1 MIADLAAALR
11 DEARRANERRLLVL
25 AGERGASHRA
35 AADALDGAGV
45 SPSETT
51 VVATEAAGGAEF
63 RDCERVTPRR
73 ADALLGTTRTAVV
86 LDCHDECRPN
96 ALGRTVG
103 AVDGGGLVVLCTPPL
118 DAWPARRDGF
128 DETLAV
134 PPFETDAVGG
144 GFRARLVDTLRAHP
158 GIAIVNVD
166 AGTVERDGLTDPPPA
181 RNRGLPAP
189 PDDHVFPR
197 AADDACLTADQADAL
212 HAFERLRERG
222 HALVVEADRGRG
234 KSSAAGLAAGALAVE
249 GKEVLVTAPGYRSAA
264 AVFER
269 ARELLETLGALAGT
283 DRDENP
289 HRLGTTNGGRVR
301 FAEPAAAVEDEDGDA
316 IAAAD
321 VAIVDEAAALPVD
334 RLASF
339 LDAPSVAFVTTVHGY
354 EGAGRGF
361 AVRFRDRLAESAF
374 DVTEQRLDDPIRYAA
389 GDPIE
394 VWLFRALLLD
404 ARPPVAPLVADA
416 TPETVAY
423 ERLSTDELLADEV
436 RLREAFG
443 LLVAAH
449 YRTEPND
456 LARLLDAPNVTVH
469 ALCHES
475 HVVSVALLAREG
487 GLPADRRRSVY
498 EGNRIEGHLLPDV
511 LTSQC
516 RDLEAGVTTGHRV
529 LRIAT
534 HPTARSRG
542 LGSQLLDEI
551 RTASETEAIDWLGV
565 GYGATPQ
572 LVRFW
577 DRNGFSTVHLAITRN
592 DRSGEHSVLMLA
604 PLSGPGHALRDRH
617 ARWFVERIGGLLTDA
632 LAALDPDVVRAVL
645 DASPVA
651 ASIDLSAHEWRTIAA
666 AAHGAGLAAIDP
678 DSFRRLALTHL
689 TDPESTRLSAS
700 EERLVV
706 ARILQGRPVEEVA
719 DELGYV
725 STRECLRALGDA
737 YRPLVDRYGNDA
749 AHEERDRYD

>member
-1 MIADLAAALR
+1 
-11 DEARRANERRLLVL
+11 
-25 AGERGASHRA
+25 
-35 AADALDGAGV
+35 
-45 SPSETT
+45 
-51 VVATEAAGGAEF
+51 
-63 RDCERVTPRR
+63 
-73 ADALLGTTRTAVV
+73 V
-86 LDCHDECRPN
+86 LDCHDACRPN

-118 DAWPARRDGF
+118 DAWPARQDGF

-134 PPFETDAVGG
+134 SPFGTDAVGG
-144 GFRARLVDTLRAHP
+144 GFRTRLVETLRAHP

-166 AGTVERDGLTDPPPA
+166 SGTVKRDGLTDPPPA
-181 RNRGLPAP
+181 RDRRPPAP
-189 PDDHVFPR
+189 PDDHAFPR
-197 AADDACLTADQADAL
+197 AAFDACLTAYQADAL
-212 HAFERLRERG
+212 HAFDRLRERG

-234 KSSAAGLAAGALAVE
+234 KSSAAGLAAGALAAE
-249 GKEVLVTAPGYRSAA
+249 GQDVLVTAPAYRSAT
-264 AVFER
+264 AVFAR
-269 ARELLETLGALAGT
+269 ARELLTSLDVLADV
-283 DRDENP
+283 DREENP
-289 HRLGTTNGGRVR
+289 QRLGTANGGRVR
-301 FAEPAAAVEDEDGDA
+301 FAEPAAAVESDDGGEL
-316 IAAAD
+316 AAAD
-321 VAIVDEAAALPVD
+321 IAIADEAAALPLD
-334 RLASF
+334 RLAAF
-339 LDAPSVAFVTTVHGY
+339 LDALSVAFVTTVHGY

-361 AVRFRDRLAESAF
+361 SVRFRDRLAESAF
-374 DVTEQRLDDPIRYAA
+374 DVTEQRLDAPIRYAA

-416 TPETVAY
+416 TPETVTH
-423 ERLSTDELLADEV
+423 ERLSSDELLADET

-469 ALCHES
+469 ALCHEG

-487 GLPADRRRSVY
+487 GLPADLRRSVY
-498 EGNRIEGHLLPDV
+498 EGNRIGGHLLPDV

-516 RDLEAGVTTGHRV
+516 RDLEAGITTGERV

-534 HPTARSRG
+534 HPATRSRG
-542 LGSQLLDEI
+542 LGSRLLDEI
-551 RTASETEAIDWLGV
+551 RAACGDETDWLGV
-565 GYGATPQ
+565 GYGATPE

-577 DRNGFSTVHLAITRN
+577 DRNGFDPVHLAITRN
-592 DRSGEHSVLMLA
+592 DRSGEHSALMLT
-604 PLSGPGHALRDRH
+604 PISESGRVLRDRH

-632 LAALDPDVVRAVL
+632 LADLDPDVVRTVM
-645 DASPVA
+645 A
-651 ASIDLSAHEWRTIAA
+651 ASRITASLDLSAHEWRTIAA
-666 AAHGAGLAAIDP
+666 AAYGSGLAAIDP
-678 DSFRRLALTHL
+678 DAFRRLALAHL
-689 TDPESTRLSAS
+689 TDPASTQLSAH

-706 ARILQGRPVEEVA
+706 AHSLQARPVERVT

-737 YRPLVDRYGNDA
+737 YQPLVDRYGDDV

>member
-25 AGERGASHRA
+25 AGEREASYRA
-35 AADALDGAGV
+35 ATDALDGAGV
-45 SPSETT
+45 PASETT
-51 VVATEAAGGAEF
+51 IVATKAANGADF
-63 RDCERVTPRR
+63 RDCERVTPKR

-118 DAWPARRDGF
+118 DAWPDRRDGF

-134 PPFETDAVGG
+134 PPFDGEAVGG
-144 GFRARLVDTLRAHP
+144 RFRTWLVETLRAHP
-158 GIAIVNVD
+158 GIAIVDVD
-166 AGTVERDGLTDPPPA
+166 SGTIERDGLTDPPVATERQP
-181 RNRGLPAP
+181 PAP
-189 PDDHVFPR
+189 PSDHSFPQ
-197 AADDACLTADQADAL
+197 ATYDACLTADQADAVQV
-212 HAFERLRERG
+212 FERLREQG

-234 KSSAAGLAAGALAVE
+234 KSSAAGLAAGALAAE
-249 GKEVLVTAPGYRSAA
+249 GNEVLVTAPSYRSAA

-269 ARELLETLGALAGT
+269 ARELLETLDALAGT

-289 HRLGTTNGGRVR
+289 QCLDTPGGGRVR
-301 FAEPAAAVEDEDGDA
+301 FAEPAAAVEDEA
-316 IAAAD
+316 LATAD

-334 RLASF
+334 RLATF
-339 LDAPSVAFVTTVHGY
+339 LDAPAVAFVTTVHGY

-361 AVRFRDRLAESAF
+361 SVRFRDRLAESAF

-404 ARPPVAPLVADA
+404 ARPSVASLVAEA
-416 TPETVAY
+416 TPETVTH
-423 ERLSTDELLADEV
+423 ERLSADELLADEV
-436 RLREAFG
+436 ELREAFG

-469 ALCHES
+469 ALCHDG

-487 GLPADRRRSVY
+487 GLSADLRRSVY

-516 RDLEAGVTTGHRV
+516 RDLEAGVTTGRRV

-534 HPTARSRG
+534 HPAARSRG
-542 LGSQLLDEI
+542 LGSRLLDEI
-551 RTASETEAIDWLGV
+551 RSASEDDEIDWLGV

-577 DRNGFSTVHLAITRN
+577 ARNGFSPVHLAITRN
-592 DRSGEHSVLMLA
+592 DRSGEHSALMFA
-604 PLSGPGHALRDRH
+604 PLSESGHALRDRH
-617 ARWFVERIGGLLTDA
+617 ARWFVGRIGGLLTDS
-632 LAALDPDVVRAVL
+632 LADLDPDIVRTVM
-645 DASPVA
+645 A
-651 ASIDLSAHEWRTIAA
+651 ASAVTTPLDLSAHEWRTIAA
-666 AAHGAGLAAIDP
+666 AAYGPGLAAIDP
-678 DSFRRLALTHL
+678 DAFRRLALVHL
-689 TDPESTRLSAS
+689 TDPESSHLSAR

-706 ARILQGRPVEEVA
+706 ARILQGRPVERVA
-719 DELGYV
+719 NDLGYV

-737 YRPLVDRYGNDA
+737 YRPLVDRYGDRV

>member
-1 MIADLAAALR
+1 M
-11 DEARRANERRLLVL
+11 LVL
-25 AGERGASHRA
+25 AGERKASRQA
-35 AADALDGAGV
+35 AASALDGGGIPV
-45 SPSETT
+45 SETT
-51 VVATEAAGGAEF
+51 VIATEAADEADLG
-63 RDCERVTPRR
+63 DCERVTPKR

-103 AVDGGGLVVLCTPPL
+103 AVNGGGLVVLCTPPL

-134 PPFETDAVGG
+134 PPFDVETVGG
-144 GFRARLVDTLRAHP
+144 RFRARLVDTLRAHP

-166 AGTVERDGLTDPPPA
+166 AGIIERAGLI
-181 RNRGLPAP
+181 
-189 PDDHVFPR
+189 
-197 AADDACLTADQADAL
+197 ADAL

-666 AAHGAGLAAIDP
+666 AAYGAGLAAIDP

-719 DELGYV
+719 AELGYV

>member
-1 MIADLAAALR
+1 MIADLAGRLR

-25 AGERGASHRA
+25 AGEREACYTA
-35 AADALDGAGV
+35 ATDALDGARI
-45 SPSETT
+45 PQSETT
-51 VVATEAAGGAEF
+51 VVATESAFSGDF
-63 RDCERVTPRR
+63 RDYERITPKR

-103 AVDGGGLVVLCTPPL
+103 AVDGSGLVVLCTPPL

-134 PPFETDAVGG
+134 PPFDVKAVGG
-144 GFRARLVDTLRAHP
+144 RFRTRLVETLRAHP
-158 GIAIVNVD
+158 GIAIVDVD
-166 AGTVERDGLTDPPPA
+166 SGTVERDGRTDPSMATAQRPPA
-181 RNRGLPAP
+181 R
-189 PDDHVFPR
+189 PDDHTFPQ
-197 AADDACLTADQADAL
+197 AAYDSCLTADQADAL
-212 HAFERLRERG
+212 RAFERLREPEQ
-222 HALVVEADRGRG
+222 ALVVEADRGRG

-249 GKEVLVTAPGYRSAA
+249 GKDVLVTAPGYRSAA
-264 AVFER
+264 AVFAR
-269 ARELLETLGALAGT
+269 ARELLATLDVLADA

-289 HRLGTTNGGRVR
+289 HRLDAAGGGRVR
-301 FAEPAAAVEDEDGDA
+301 FAEPAAAVEDEA
-316 IAAAD
+316 LAASD

-334 RLASF
+334 RLAAF
-339 LDAPSVAFVTTVHGY
+339 LDASAIAFVTTVHGY

-394 VWLFRALLLD
+394 VWLFRAILLD
-404 ARPPVAPLVADA
+404 ARPPVAPLVTDA
-416 TPETVAY
+416 TPETVTH
-423 ERLSTDELLADEV
+423 ERLSADELLADEV

-456 LARLLDAPNVTVH
+456 LARLLDAPNVTIHV
-469 ALCHES
+469 LCHDG

-487 GLPADRRRSVY
+487 DLPADLRRSVY

-516 RDLEAGVTTGHRV
+516 RDPEAGVTIGERV

-534 HPTARSRG
+534 HPAARSRG
-542 LGSQLLDEI
+542 LGSRLLDEI
-551 RTASETEAIDWLGV
+551 HAANESGEIDWLGV
-565 GYGATPQ
+565 GYGATPD

-577 DRNGFSTVHLAITRN
+577 DRNGFDPAHLAITRN
-592 DRSGEHSVLMLA
+592 DRSGEHSALMLA
-604 PLSGPGHALRDRH
+604 PLSEPGRDLRDRH
-617 ARWFVERIGGLLTDA
+617 TRWFVERIGGLLTDS
-632 LAALDPDVVRAVL
+632 LADLDPDVVRTVM
-645 DASPVA
+645 DASPVVA
-651 ASIDLSAHEWRTIAA
+651 PLDLSAHEWRTIAA
-666 AAHGAGLAAIDP
+666 AACGPGLAAIDP
-678 DSFRRLALTHL
+678 DAFRQLAIVHL
-689 TDPESTRLSAS
+689 TDPKSDQLSAR
-700 EERLVV
+700 EERLLV
-706 ARILQGRPVEEVA
+706 ARILQGRSVEPVA
-719 DELGYV
+719 DDLDYV

-737 YRPLVDRYGNDA
+737 YRPLVDRYGGDA